1 MIKNIDMSSYG
12 PINELS
18 CQDCLQNINL
28 VIGTNGSGKTFFLK
42 ALYSALKTVE
52 QYQRDKEPKSQK
64 ELLFDALYWTYQGRS
79 LGNLVKKG
87 SSTLTFSMKS
97 DKNESF
103 AYSFGVTTVKSIQ
116 SLTSTFAPTTVNSIF
131 IPAKEIVTVQD
142 IILKSFDVDR
152 SFGFDKTYVD
162 LSKALSKTIKGR
174 NYKEFSSARKI
185 LNDAIGGKIEYD
197 TANQEWIFRDK
208 DRKIFE
214 INLTSE
220 GTKRLAILDL
230 LLGNHYLT
238 RDSVVIIDE
247 AEANLHPSMIGKF
260 MGILVKLAK
269 AGLQIFISSH
279 SYFVIKKLYILAHKE
294 KMSIPVISFEGNGEV
309 AISDLLMGMP
319 DNPIIDESINLYE
332 EEILL

>member
-12 PINELS
+12 PINKLS
-18 CQDCLQNINL
+18 CQDCLQSLNL

-64 ELLFDALYWTYQGRS
+64 ELLFDALYWTFQGRS

-87 SSTLTFSMKS
+87 SSALTFSMES

-103 AYSFGVTTVKSIQ
+103 SYSFGVTTVKSVQ
-116 SLTSTFAPTTVNSIF
+116 SLTSTFAPTTANSIF
-131 IPAKEIVTVQD
+131 IPAKEIVSVQD

-162 LSKALSKTIKGR
+162 LSKALSKTIKGG
-174 NYKEFSSARKI
+174 NYKEFASARKM

-197 TANQEWIFRDK
+197 TANQEWIFRDQ

-247 AEANLHPSMIGKF
+247 AEANLHPIMISKF
-260 MGILVKLAK
+260 MSILVKLAK

-309 AISDLLMGMP
+309 AIGDLLMEMP